1 LAQESVALTPP
12 SAATYLDN
20 DADVARFVEGIGRP
34 RELAIDTEGASFHRF
49 VDRIYLIQLSTRDRH
64 AIIDPLP
71 LGKVPELGSLLED
84 PKVEVVFHDADYDL
98 RLLHQDYGWQVRNI
112 FDTRV
117 SAQLLGITAFGLG
130 ALLERSFG
138 LKLDKKF
145 QRADWSLRPLTPGML
160 DYAAEDTL
168 HLLGLRDEMKNELE
182 KKGRWAWAA
191 EEFQRLEGTRWE
203 PEEPG
208 SAFLRV
214 KGARDLTRRELAI
227 LRELVMWRDSVALQ
241 LDRATFRV
249 VANDVLLEIA
259 RTAPATA
266 DALGTIKGMPR
277 GMIERGAAD
286 VLSAVKAGL
295 AVPDAQLPKFPRAA
309 RWDKDPDFDAKVGKL
324 KAVRDEA
331 AKRLELDPGVLCSRE
346 RMEAI
351 ARALPRSTA
360 ELESIPGL
368 RKWQIAEM
376 GAQFVA
382 ALAGFKVAA
391 RQGDSPYRD

>member
-1 LAQESVALTPP
+1 
-12 SAATYLDN
+12 
-20 DADVARFVEGIGRP
+20 
-34 RELAIDTEGASFHRF
+34 
-49 VDRIYLIQLSTRDRH
+49 
-64 AIIDPLP
+64 
-71 LGKVPELGSLLED
+71 
-84 PKVEVVFHDADYDL
+84 
-98 RLLHQDYGWQVRNI
+98 
-112 FDTRV
+112 
-117 SAQLLGITAFGLG
+117 
-130 ALLERSFG
+130 
-138 LKLDKKF
+138 
-145 QRADWSLRPLTPGML
+145 
-160 DYAAEDTL
+160 
-168 HLLGLRDEMKNELE
+168 
-182 KKGRWAWAA
+182 
-191 EEFQRLEGTRWE
+191 
-203 PEEPG
+203 
-208 SAFLRV
+208 
-214 KGARDLTRRELAI
+214 
-227 LRELVMWRDSVALQ
+227 
-241 LDRATFRV
+241 
-249 VANDVLLEIA
+249 
-259 RTAPATA
+259 
-266 DALGTIKGMPR
+266 
-277 GMIERGAAD
+277 MIERGAAD